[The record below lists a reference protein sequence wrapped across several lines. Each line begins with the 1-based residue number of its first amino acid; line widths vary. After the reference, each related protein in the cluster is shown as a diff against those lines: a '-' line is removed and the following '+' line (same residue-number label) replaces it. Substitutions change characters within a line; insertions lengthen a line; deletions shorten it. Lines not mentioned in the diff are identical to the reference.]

1 MHLPKDRQGEE
12 IYSEKTEDPLC
23 PKGWPGI
30 GRLNRDGSVVL
41 REKATETSGVAVQV
55 LPGAVEL
62 LQARLCFLTHLTE
75 IHYAVPY
82 TIQDTAAQ
90 LNLHLT

>member
-1 MHLPKDRQGEE
+1 MAQA
-12 IYSEKTEDPLC
+12 
-23 PKGWPGI
+23 
-30 GRLNRDGSVVL
+30 
-41 REKATETSGVAVQV
+41 RETAGAAVQV

-75 IHYAVPY
+75 IHYAAPY
-82 TIQDTAAQ
+82 TIRDTTAQ

>member
-1 MHLPKDRQGEE
+1 MAQ
-12 IYSEKTEDPLC
+12 
-23 PKGWPGI
+23 
-30 GRLNRDGSVVL
+30 
-41 REKATETSGVAVQV
+41 ATETSGAEVQV

-75 IHYAVPY
+75 IHYAAPY
-82 TIQDTAAQ
+82 AIQDTTAQ